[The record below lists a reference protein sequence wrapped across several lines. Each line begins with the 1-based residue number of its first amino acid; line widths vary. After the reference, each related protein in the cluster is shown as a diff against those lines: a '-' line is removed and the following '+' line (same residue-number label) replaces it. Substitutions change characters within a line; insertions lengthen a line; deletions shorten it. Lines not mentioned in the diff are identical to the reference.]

1 MHEYFIQEITPAET
15 FKQLKQEVEKQAKTA
30 TKTQMRWVNSFPPVL
45 IQELTKSAD
54 SFFDLQYL
62 KTQFELLSGLAE
74 KKQKQHIQILE
85 QAQPGDERG

>member
-1 MHEYFIQEITPAET
+1 
-15 FKQLKQEVEKQAKTA
+15 
-30 TKTQMRWVNSFPPVL
+30 MRWVNSFPPVL

-62 KTQFELLSGLAE
+62 KTQFVLLSGLTE